1 MKGNMSVMIAA
12 AATAA
17 LLVSGCGGSPDVP
30 SAGDAEKKTVQI
42 IQDMPTES
50 GLKID
55 GDTALEIALE
65 NAGVPREDADNIKVE
80 QDSENDISIYQVEF
94 ETAYGDYD
102 FEIAVSDGLI
112 IGADYEVDEE
122 WLDRLGGSPVT
133 EEEAMKIVSVKAE
146 GASAHGIRMWE
157 ESNDGRT
164 IYEGE
169 FYHNGIKYEFELD
182 GQTGRIFDWNAD
194 LRE

>member
-55 GDTALEIALE
+55 GDTALEIA
-65 NAGVPREDADNIKVE
+65 
-80 QDSENDISIYQVEF
+80 
-94 ETAYGDYD
+94 YGDYD

-146 GASAHGIRMWE
+146 GASADGIRIWE